1 MVSIQIVKEK
11 VLEIRGEK
19 VILDND
25 LAELYGVD
33 TRSLKQSVK
42 RNISRFPEDF
52 MFELSKAEI
61 TKIVEDGV
69 IESKSNFG
77 GALPYAFTE
86 QGVAMLSSVLRSD
99 KAIQVNIAIMRAFV
113 MMRQYAMNFKDLKDK
128 LDELKVQY
136 DNKFDDIY
144 EVLDQLSNPEN
155 NRKEIGFQKENIK
168 SQA

>member
-1 MVSIQIVKEK
+1 MISIQIIREK

-77 GALPYAFTE
+77 GASPYAFTE

-128 LDELKVQY
+128 LDELEARH

-144 EVLDQLSNPEN
+144 EVLDQLLSSKNE
-155 NRKEIGFQKENIK
+155 RKEIGFQKNTTE
-168 SQA
+168 SQV